1 MQYWRKRFLSMRI
14 RLQDDFLLSLKNQV
28 DYISRDKPIAARKFK
43 NDLLKNIKKDL
54 KQPFHFKKSRYF
66 DNENIRDY
74 VFKGYVSVYEVD
86 LEQKIVSVFGFIKY
100 KDSL

>member
-1 MQYWRKRFLSMRI
+1 MQYSKKQFLSMI
-14 RLQDDFLLSLKNQV
+14 IKFQEEFLFELNDQVHYILK
-28 DYISRDKPIAARKFK
+28 DKPVAAIKFK

-66 DNENIRDY
+66 ENENIRDY
-74 VFKGYVSVYEVD
+74 IFKLYVAVSEVD
-86 LEQKIVSVFGFIKY
+86 IENKIVSVFGFIKH